1 MSRTSSAKQI
11 STDAHR
17 PSRRLREALT
27 GDKTAIQ
34 ITDAAYTEPV
44 NAFNARLLEYGN
56 ALWKKH
62 FLAPTPPEEEETS
75 HGLSVV
81 QLEQIRLYA
90 EGRDQ
95 SVAGALG
102 LTTHAGFS
110 SLATQFLKV
119 RRLSCAPSCARKLIL
134 TRVRLML

>member
-62 FLAPTPPEEEETS
+62 FLAPTPPGEEETS
-75 HGLSVV
+75 HGLSVIH
-81 QLEQIRLYA
+81 LDQIRLYA
-90 EGRDQ
+90 EERDQ

-102 LTTHAGFS
+102 LTTHAAFS

-119 RRLSCAPSCARKLIL
+119 SLFSCVGSCVRKSIL